1 MTRPKYYQKK
11 AIPGDAYVT
20 DTDAFFG
27 LVLDLY
33 SSLPKKWELCYTKP
47 LMEAAQAID
56 FAVNKANRVV
66 ILPDKQPAPQVI
78 ENIKRRIY
86 FLEEALYS
94 FETFDK
100 SFDRLMMKFD
110 ILDTDFRR
118 MYAAIEEAV
127 LRADPKQELKI
138 KVHGDDRFFSYTAD
152 IDGECVKIHFSREKK
167 DRLLDAEVLSK
178 KRITEKRTADGR
190 WLKSLSQ

>member
-27 LVLDLY
+27 LVLDLC
-33 SSLPKKWELCYTKP
+33 STLPKKWELCYTKP

-100 SFDRLMMKFD
+100 PS
-110 ILDTDFRR
+110 T
-118 MYAAIEEAV
+118 MYI
-127 LRADPKQELKI
+127 
-138 KVHGDDRFFSYTAD
+138 
-152 IDGECVKIHFSREKK
+152 
-167 DRLLDAEVLSK
+167 
-178 KRITEKRTADGR
+178 
-190 WLKSLSQ
+190 